1 MERLKKLSAGA
12 KFTEFPPNCLE
23 FKALC
28 LAFYN
33 DLRLPK
39 ASDAYC
45 EIKNKAYSSSIH
57 WSHPAVKFTA
67 QKLSIEFLTLDDA
80 TAYPLFKAAYE
91 EVCHLVRQGHSLP
104 GMPDRVML
112 PRTPN
117 KELARRHLQQIK
129 QHLGA

>member
-1 MERLKKLSAGA
+1 MERLKKLSAGE
-12 KFTEFPPNCLE
+12 KFTEFPPNCLQ

-28 LAFYN
+28 LAFYD

-39 ASDAYC
+39 ASDAYY

-57 WSHPAVKFTA
+57 WSHPTVKFTA
-67 QKLSIEFLTLDDA
+67 EKLSIEFLTLDDA

-104 GMPDRVML
+104 AMPDRVML
-112 PRTPN
+112 PKTPN